1 VFPVSKGM
9 NEWKPAVKQALISG
23 ASASLLSAITL
34 ALCGR
39 AENGR
44 AAGPINGPSQ
54 WVFGRRAAYVRGASL
69 RHTLVGFLVH
79 HTMSTGWALL
89 HERLFGRGK
98 HNHSL
103 AKRVA
108 RGAVT
113 AAVANLVDFQVA
125 PTRLRPGFEVQL
137 SRKALFL
144 VYAAF
149 AVGLA
154 ATLHSAGGEQ
164 RR

>member
-1 VFPVSKGM
+1 MPVSDDM
-9 NEWKPAVKQALISG
+9 NDWKPAVKQAVVSG
-23 ASASLLSAITL
+23 AAASLLSTITL
-34 ALCGR
+34 ALCGH
-39 AENGR
+39 AENSR
-44 AAGPINGPSQ
+44 PAGPVNGPSQ
-54 WVFGRRAAYVRGASL
+54 WVYGRRAAYVRRASL
-69 RHTLVGFLVH
+69 RHTLVGFFVH
-79 HTMSTGWALL
+79 HLMSMGWALV
-89 HERLFGRGK
+89 HERLFGQGK

-149 AVGLA
+149 AVGLTV
-154 ATLHSAGGEQ
+154 TLSSAIRKQG
-164 RR
+164 R

>member
-1 VFPVSKGM
+1 M
-9 NEWKPAVKQALISG
+9 NDWKPAIKQAVISG
-23 ASASLLSAITL
+23 ASASLLSAITM

-39 AENGR
+39 AENGH
-44 AAGPINGPSQ
+44 AAGPMNGPSQ
-54 WVFGRRAAYVRGASL
+54 WIYGRRAAFIRGASL

-79 HTMSTGWALL
+79 HVMSTGWALL
-89 HERLFGRGK
+89 HERLFGHAK
-98 HNHSL
+98 HSHSV

-113 AAVANLVDFQVA
+113 AAAANLVDFQVA

-154 ATLHSAGGEQ
+154 VTLGSAPRGQ
-164 RR
+164 RPGQRS

>member
-1 VFPVSKGM
+1 M
-9 NEWKPAVKQALISG
+9 NDWKPALRQAVVSG
-23 ASASLLSAITL
+23 AAASLLSAITL

-39 AENGR
+39 VENGH
-44 AAGPINGPSQ
+44 AAGPVNGPSQ
-54 WVFGRRAAYVRGASL
+54 WVYGRPAASVPGASL
-69 RHTLVGFLVH
+69 RYTLVGFLVH
-79 HTMSTGWALL
+79 HLMSFGWALL
-89 HERLFGRGK
+89 HEQLFGRNK
-98 HNHSL
+98 HNQSV
-103 AKRVA
+103 AKRMA

-113 AAVANLVDFQVA
+113 ATTANLVDFKVA

-149 AVGLA
+149 AVGLTVTIQSVVRGA
-154 ATLHSAGGEQ
+154 